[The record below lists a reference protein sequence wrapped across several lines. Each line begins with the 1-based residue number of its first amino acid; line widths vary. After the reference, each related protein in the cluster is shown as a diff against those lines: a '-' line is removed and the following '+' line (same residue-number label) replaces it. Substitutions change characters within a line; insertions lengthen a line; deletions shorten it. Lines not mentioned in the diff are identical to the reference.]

1 MRSHQWTK
9 IFIVGLFLSS
19 CLYGLPASAQ
29 QSTSSLYAQTSEMA
43 DAMIQYDADK
53 ASILRFYSTAS
64 QGEFGGRQQGAGYN
78 TPERRKR
85 LLELIDQYLDQLKKS
100 PFEKW
105 NINGKVDYVLF
116 KRNLESEQ
124 YQLLEEQKTYDQI
137 AKYLTFSDRLF
148 ALQKPRRR
156 GISVSGE
163 AVAKELNDIN
173 KEIATAIDK
182 LKKVDSLEQS
192 QANLASDAA
201 RGLQGVMRDYFNFY
215 NGYDPLFS
223 WWVPKTYTATDSL
236 LGVFSNAIRRK
247 GKVNTLQKDDGSG
260 IVGNP
265 IGSTELARQL
275 KYEWISYS
283 PEDLVDIANKEF
295 AWCDA
300 EMLKASREMGFGD
313 KWKDALEKVKQT
325 YVPPGQQPQAMY
337 ELYKQSVNFLKKNDL
352 LTLPP
357 LSEEDWG
364 MYMMSAER
372 QRVSPFFLGGQSL
385 IISYP
390 TNTMTYDEKM
400 MSMRGNNPNF
410 SRATVHHELLAGHHL
425 QGYMTARH
433 KAYRNFD
440 TPFWVEGNSLYWELL
455 LWDMKFPRTPEERIG
470 MLFWRM
476 HRCARIIFSLNYH
489 LGKWTPQQCIDFLV
503 DRVGHERA
511 NAEGEVRRS
520 FTGGYGPLYQIA
532 YMIGGLEFYALKK
545 ELVNTKKMTYRQ
557 YHDAIL
563 HENSLPI
570 ELLRAILTNQNI
582 DRDYKPSWKFYNK

>member
-1 MRSHQWTK
+1 MKLSARRRFFFNVLLTGICLS
-9 IFIVGLFLSS
+9 FLQT
-19 CLYGLPASAQ
+19 SAQ
-29 QSTSSLYAQTSEMA
+29 PISSLYLQTSEMA

-53 ASILRFYSTAS
+53 ASVMRFYSTGG
-64 QGEFGGRQQGAGYN
+64 QGEFPRQQGNGYN
-78 TPERRKR
+78 SPERRKR
-85 LLELIDQYLDQLKKS
+85 LLQLIDEYLDLLKKS

-105 NINGKVDYVLF
+105 NINGKVDYILF

-124 YQLLEEQKTYDQI
+124 YQLLEEQKTYEQVV
-137 AKYLTFSDRLF
+137 KYLTFSDRLY
-148 ALQKPRRR
+148 ALQMPRRR

-163 AVAKELNDIN
+163 EVAKELNGIN
-173 KEIATAIDK
+173 KNILTAISS
-182 LKKVDSLEQS
+182 LKKADSIELT
-192 QANLASDAA
+192 QANLAADAA
-201 RGLQGVMRDYFNFY
+201 RGLQGTLKDYFNFY
-215 NGYDPLFS
+215 NGYDPLFT
-223 WWVPKTYTATDSL
+223 WWVPKTYTETDSL
-236 LGVFSNAIRRK
+236 LGVFANAIKRK
-247 GKVNTLQKDDGSG
+247 GKVNSLQKDDGSG
-260 IVGNP
+260 IIGNP
-265 IGSTELARQL
+265 IGSTELVRLL
-275 KYEWISYS
+275 KYEWIAYG
-283 PEDLVDIANKEF
+283 PEDLVEIANKEF

-300 EMLKASREMGFGD
+300 ELLKASREMGFGD
-313 KWKDALEKVKQT
+313 NWKEALEKVKQT
-325 YVPPGQQPQAMY
+325 YVPPGKQPEAMY
-337 ELYKQSVNFLKKNDL
+337 DLYKQSVDFLKKNDL

-385 IISYP
+385 TISYP
-390 TNTMTYDEKM
+390 TNTMTYEEKM

-520 FTGGYGPLYQIA
+520 FTGAYGPLYQIA
-532 YMIGGLEFYALKK
+532 YMIGGLEFMALKR
-545 ELVNTKKMTYRQ
+545 ELVDTKKMTPKQ

-563 HENSLPI
+563 KENSMPI
-570 ELLRAILTNQNI
+570 EMLRAILTNQTI
-582 DRDYKPSWKFYNK
+582 GRDYTPSWKFYTK

>member
-1 MRSHQWTK
+1 MKSQYAAKFFLFVTL
-9 IFIVGLFLSS
+9 FISSFSGLQI
-19 CLYGLPASAQ
+19 SAQ
-29 QSTSSLYAQTSEMA
+29 QGASNLYLQTSEMA

-53 ASILRFYSTAS
+53 ASIMRFYSTS
-64 QGEFGGRQQGAGYN
+64 GQGDFFSRQQGNGYN
-78 TPERRKR
+78 SPERRKR
-85 LLELIDQYLDQLKKS
+85 LLELIDEYLAILKKS

-124 YQLLEEQKTYDQI
+124 YQLLEEQKTYDQV
-137 AKYLTFSDRLF
+137 AKYLTFSERLYN
-148 ALQKPRRR
+148 LQKPRRR

-163 AVAKELNDIN
+163 EVAKELNDIN
-173 KEIATAIDK
+173 KNISTAIAA
-182 LKKVDSLEQS
+182 LKKVDSIELT

-201 RGLQGVMRDYFNFY
+201 KGLQGLLKDYFNFY

-223 WWVPKTYTATDSL
+223 WWVPKTYTETDSL
-236 LGVFSNAIRRK
+236 LGVFANAIKRK
-247 GKVNTLQKDDGSG
+247 GKVNNLQKDDGSG
-260 IVGNP
+260 IIGNP
-265 IGSTELARQL
+265 IGSAELVRQL
-275 KYEWISYS
+275 KLEWIAYG

-295 AWCDA
+295 AWCDV
-300 EMLKASREMGFGD
+300 ELLKASREMGFGD
-313 KWKDALEKVKQT
+313 NWKEALEKVKKT
-325 YVPPGQQPQAMY
+325 FVPPGKQPEAMY
-337 ELYKQSVNFLKKNDL
+337 DLYKQSVDFLKKNDL

-364 MYMMSAER
+364 MYMMAAER

-390 TNTMTYDEKM
+390 TNTMTFDEKM

-440 TPFWVEGNSLYWELL
+440 TPFWVEGNALYWELL

-532 YMIGGLEFYALKK
+532 YMIGGLEFMALKR
-545 ELVNTKKMTYRQ
+545 EVVDTKKMTPKQ

-563 HENSLPI
+563 HENSMPI
-570 ELLRAILTNQNI
+570 EMLRAILTNQNI
-582 DRDYKPSWKFYNK
+582 GRDYKPSWKFYSK

>member
-1 MRSHQWTK
+1 MKLSAGRRFFFNVLLTGICLS
-9 IFIVGLFLSS
+9 FLQT
-19 CLYGLPASAQ
+19 SAQ
-29 QSTSSLYAQTSEMA
+29 PISSLYLQTSEMA

-53 ASILRFYSTAS
+53 ASVMRFYSTGG
-64 QGEFGGRQQGAGYN
+64 QGEFPRQQGNGYN
-78 TPERRKR
+78 SPERRKR
-85 LLELIDQYLDQLKKS
+85 LLQLIDEYLGILKKS

-105 NINGKVDYVLF
+105 NINGKVDYILF

-124 YQLLEEQKTYDQI
+124 YQLLEEQKTYEQVV
-137 AKYLTFSDRLF
+137 KYLTFSDRLY
-148 ALQKPRRR
+148 ALQMPRRR

-163 AVAKELNDIN
+163 EVAKELNGIN
-173 KEIATAIDK
+173 KNILTAISS
-182 LKKVDSLEQS
+182 LKKADSIELT
-192 QANLASDAA
+192 QANLAADAA
-201 RGLQGVMRDYFNFY
+201 RGLQGTLKDYFNFY
-215 NGYDPLFS
+215 NGYDPLFT
-223 WWVPKTYTATDSL
+223 WWVPKTYTETDSL
-236 LGVFSNAIRRK
+236 LGVFANAIKRK
-247 GKVNTLQKDDGSG
+247 GKVNNLQKDDGSG
-260 IVGNP
+260 IIGNP
-265 IGSTELARQL
+265 IGSTELVRLL
-275 KYEWISYS
+275 KYEWIAYG
-283 PEDLVDIANKEF
+283 PEDLVEIANKEF

-300 EMLKASREMGFGD
+300 ELLKASREMGFGD
-313 KWKDALEKVKQT
+313 NWKEALEKVKQT
-325 YVPPGQQPQAMY
+325 YVLPGKQPEAMY
-337 ELYKQSVNFLKKNDL
+337 DLYKQSVDFLKKNDL

-390 TNTMTYDEKM
+390 TNTMTYEEKM

-520 FTGGYGPLYQIA
+520 FTGTYDPLYQIA
-532 YMIGGLEFYALKK
+532 YMIGGLEFMALKR
-545 ELVNTKKMTYRQ
+545 ELVDTKKMTPKQ

-563 HENSLPI
+563 KENSMPI
-570 ELLRAILTNQNI
+570 EMLRAILTNQTI
-582 DRDYKPSWKFYNK
+582 GRDYSPSWKFYTK